1 MNSRYDQHNQQH
13 HSRHRQHRQD
23 RKTRLDQLDKRGIPV
38 RHGSR
43 SADIP
48 FDWDNP
54 QTWAPALAGVDKVYI
69 TYYPDLAVP
78 GLVDAV
84 AQLTEL
90 AKDAG
95 VRRLVLLSGRNE
107 AEAEKAERVVMASG
121 LPVDDRAVRVLRAEL
136 QRGRVA

>member
-1 MNSRYDQHNQQH
+1 MTDTTNTTILVIGSTG
-13 HSRHRQHRQD
+13 
-23 RKTRLDQLDKRGIPV
+23 KTGNRVVNQLDKRGIPV

-54 QTWAPALAGVDKVYI
+54 QTWPAALAGVEKVYL

-78 GLVDAV
+78 GSVDAV
-84 AQLTEL
+84 GKLTEL

-107 AEAEKAERVVMASG
+107 ARGREGRARRHGVRPG
-121 LPVDDRAVRVLRAEL
+121 VDGRAVRVLRTEL